1 MGGSGNDLVTGVL
14 AGADSTLQ
22 VFDSLTGGLGTDTLS
37 ITLAG
42 GDTMDATSS
51 AVLDGFEVLT
61 VRPTAGGTI
70 DFTSIAPNLNT
81 LNINGAIGTFDTAE
95 TPTTISTVSISNIA
109 NDGVTLDFVYSA
121 GLITAANA
129 LTLNVTN
136 NRAATATSA
145 AGDFAAL
152 TFSGA
157 AANDSWDVVNVVAT
171 GANRFSAFVVEDGA
185 AATQLRTVN
194 ISGDGTFRTALDFRT
209 NAGTLNASTNTG
221 GVNIHFDGLVAED
234 NVIATGGSG
243 NDRFQFNED
252 EFNQL
257 DIVDGGLGTNT
268 LAIGTTDIDN
278 TTVDLNAAIAA
289 ARNIQVLELTD
300 VGGAVAV
307 DAARVSQNSFVFA
320 GAGDAFTLTNMG
332 ASDTATIS
340 VNAGAVTLGRAG
352 LAVRSTTLTIAN
364 TTGAASDAEDLDIT
378 DFTNTVNIVS
388 NSTLAV
394 ANTLTNE
401 VQVTAGTEI
410 NVTGNAGLTA
420 TGGFSGAVTVNG
432 LNAGGVLTITGSAD
446 DDLIIG
452 GASGDTLVGGDGDDV
467 ITGNGGNDAI
477 RGGLGA
483 DSINGGAGRN
493 TYTID
498 ADVGAGDS
506 DSNIADAAVGELLD
520 AAYLETIDATW
531 DTFTVTTSD
540 RIVVTDTAGALANS
554 LVNRR
559 LVAQEEGAAIA
570 AGGTVY
576 WNDGDSTYV
585 LVDQDASGT
594 IDVTDTFF
602 VVEGVHTFALTLTG
616 ANEATLSILS

>member
-1 MGGSGNDLVTGVL
+1 
-14 AGADSTLQ
+14 
-22 VFDSLTGGLGTDTLS
+22 
-37 ITLAG
+37 
-42 GDTMDATSS
+42 MDATTS

-61 VRPTAGGTI
+61 VRPTAGGVI
-70 DFTSIAPNLNT
+70 DFTSIAPNLTT
-81 LNINGAIGTFDTAE
+81 LNVNGAIGGFATAA
-95 TPTTISTVSISNIA
+95 TPTSTSTISVSNIA
-109 NDGVTLDFVYSA
+109 NDGVTLDFVYAA
-121 GLITAANA
+121 GLTTAANA
-129 LTLNVTN
+129 LTVNVAN
-136 NRAATATSA
+136 NRAATATSD
-145 AGDFAAL
+145 AGDYAAL
-152 TFSGA
+152 VFTGA
-157 AANDSWDVVNVVAT
+157 AASDSWDIVNVVAT

-185 AATQLRTVN
+185 GDTQLRTLNV
-194 ISGDGTFRTALDFRT
+194 SGDGTLRTAIDFRT
-209 NAGTLNASTNTG
+209 SAGTLNASTNTG
-221 GVNIHFDGLVAED
+221 GVNIHFDGTVAD

-243 NDRFQFNED
+243 NDRFQFNEN
-252 EFNQL
+252 EFDQL
-257 DIVDGGLGTNT
+257 DIIDGGAGTNT
-268 LAIGTTDIDN
+268 LAIGATDIDN
-278 TTVDLNAAIAA
+278 TTVALNAAIAA
-289 ARNIQVLELTD
+289 ARNIQILELTD
-300 VGGAVAV
+300 VGAAVAV
-307 DAARVSQNSFVFA
+307 DAARISQSNFVFA
-320 GAGDAFTLTNMG
+320 GAGDAFTLTNMS
-332 ASDTATIS
+332 ASDTVTIS

-352 LAVRSTTLTIAN
+352 LAVRSTTLTLAN

-388 NSTLAV
+388 NSTLGV

-452 GASGDTLVGGDGDDV
+452 GASADTIVGGDGDDV
-467 ITGNGGNDAI
+467 INGNGGNDAI

-483 DSINGGAGRN
+483 DSINGGPGRN

-498 ADVGAGDS
+498 ADVGVGDS
-506 DSNIADAAVGELLD
+506 DSNIANAAAGELLD

-531 DTFTVTTSD
+531 DTYVATTSD
-540 RIVVTDTAGALANS
+540 RIVVTDTAQALANS

-576 WNDGDSTYV
+576 WNDGDYTYV

-602 VVEGVHTFALTLTG
+602 VVDGVRTFALTLTG
-616 ANEATLSILS
+616 ANEATFSILS